1 MYYKQKFWKRKLGAE
16 RKKESAK
23 HSSTRKYYNEKDESE
38 WRREVL
44 HTCMNVY
51 KRSF

>member
-16 RKKESAK
+16 KKKKVQNTVLLENA
-23 HSSTRKYYNEKDESE
+23 NEKDESE